1 MKKVP
6 LTELVLDGFKSFADR
21 TTIHFND
28 GITGIVGPNG
38 SGKSNITEAI
48 RWVMGESSAKSL
60 RGTNMKDVIFAGSQY
75 RKPLN
80 KAEVTLIFDNRKR
93 ELAFDT
99 DEVSITR
106 NILRSGDSEFLINGQ
121 QVRMRDVR
129 TLFLDSGI
137 SQNSLAIIS
146 QGRVDQILNS
156 RPEQRRVIFEEAAG
170 VLHFKQQK
178 EAAQGQLK
186 KTQDNLIRINDL
198 VKELEG
204 RLEPLHEQS
213 SLAKEYK
220 FQKAGLDKELKSLL
234 AFEIEDINKQKETI
248 QKSADKNKILLSK
261 LDAEVKESQN
271 AVSEKRAEYQKIR
284 DEREKVQNELLKLSQ
299 QLSDLNANL
308 QMAEQSRQFD
318 DATKIEYQNQV
329 ETLKK
334 SLVQLN
340 AHLES
345 LQKDQASLKKQQA
358 VLQEKRDKLTSELS
372 ENPEELNKKLEDCR
386 NDYIQLLQDQAAV
399 NNQVINLNT
408 ELKRSKADTT
418 YQSNDV
424 GKQLSE
430 AKAELEKLRA
440 EGKDLTAKRKDK
452 NAAFAEASDQSND
465 LNDQIRRLQQ
475 TVNDERNKLEK
486 IEARHEALINIQ
498 KRHEGYYYG
507 VRNVLNHL
515 NDFPGVIGAVG
526 ELLTFPAELEA
537 AMTTALGGGVQD
549 LITDSRNSAKN
560 AINQLKRSRA
570 GRATF
575 LPLDGLR
582 QYTIPQSTVTTL
594 KSFNGFKGIASELVE
609 SKTDHNITAAINY
622 LLGSVLIVDTIENA
636 MAISQRIGRYRIVTL
651 DGDVVSPGG
660 SMTGGQKNLRN
671 NSPLQTAT
679 EINQLEKQ
687 ISSLTRSFKED
698 QAQLKDLVDQS
709 VKVEN
714 KLQKLHDSL
723 QEINQTINEAAIS
736 FQNQEKEVKRLQDA
750 NTLYESRVKQR
761 NDHIVELQKQIAEAN
776 DKQALLSKQGE
787 EKKSQMNELQSR
799 IKNFNNLSQR
809 VQSELSK
816 LDPQIAVFA
825 NKLEN
830 LAVQEKDKRNQIDNN
845 EKQAADL
852 KEKLTDLNQN
862 GELSVKKNTDLKKQ
876 KEKIKQKN
884 EQLQN
889 KLNELSSQ
897 LGQFDA
903 QINQLDQVASRN
915 YDLRKDAAIEQEDY
929 SVKIAKFNSLID
941 QRLETLRDDYALTFE
956 AAIAQAEGQND
967 QETREKLAKSV
978 KLHRMSLEDIGPV
991 NLDSIQEYEDV
1002 KKRYDFLNGQQ
1013 NDLLKARDDLE
1024 KSMNELD
1031 EEVKSRFKATFEA
1044 VAESFKRIF
1053 PLVFGGGK
1061 AKLELTEPNN
1071 LLETGIE
1078 IIAQPPGKKLQRL
1091 SLLSGG
1097 ERALTAITLLFAM
1110 LQVNPVP
1117 FCLLDEVEAAL
1128 DDANVTRFAQF
1139 LLKYNLKT
1147 QFIVITHRRG
1157 TMKQADQLY
1166 GVVMQESG
1174 ISQVLSVSLK
1184 EMKKKNGVK

>member
-1 MKKVP
+1 MP

-129 TLFLDSGI
+129 TLFLDSCI

-358 VLQEKRDKLTSELS
+358 VLQEKRGKLTGELS

-622 LLGSVLIVDTIENA
+622 LLGSVVIVDTIENA

-787 EKKSQMNELQSR
+787 EKKSQMNELQLR

-876 KEKIKQKN
+876 KEEIKQKN

>member
-1 MKKVP
+1 MP

-358 VLQEKRDKLTSELS
+358 VLQEKRDKLTGELS

-430 AKAELEKLRA
+430 AKAKLEKLRA

-622 LLGSVLIVDTIENA
+622 LLGSVVIVDTIENA

-852 KEKLTDLNQN
+852 KGKLTDLNQN

-876 KEKIKQKN
+876 KEEIKQKN

>member
-1 MKKVP
+1 MP

-358 VLQEKRDKLTSELS
+358 VLQEKRDKLTGELS

-408 ELKRSKADTT
+408 ELTRSKADTT

-622 LLGSVLIVDTIENA
+622 LLGSVVIVDTIENA

-787 EKKSQMNELQSR
+787 EKKSQMNELQLR

-876 KEKIKQKN
+876 KEEIKQKN

-1002 KKRYDFLNGQQ
+1002 KKRNDFLNGQQ

>member
-1 MKKVP
+1 MP

-48 RWVMGESSAKSL
+48 RWVMGEASAKSL
-60 RGTNMKDVIFAGSQY
+60 RGMNMKDVIFAGSQY

-80 KAEVTLIFDNRKR
+80 KAEVTLIFDNQKR
-93 ELAFDT
+93 ELAFDA

-106 NILRSGDSEFLINGQ
+106 KILRSGDSEFLINGQ

-234 AFEIEDINKQKETI
+234 AFEIEDINKQKEDV

-261 LDAEVKESQN
+261 LDAEVRESQD
-271 AVSEKRAEYQKIR
+271 AVSKKRAEYQEIR
-284 DEREKVQNELLKLSQ
+284 DEREKVQNELLKLGQ

-334 SLVQLN
+334 SLVELN
-340 AHLES
+340 AQLDN

-358 VLQEKRDKLTSELS
+358 VLQKKRDKLTGELS

-424 GKQLSE
+424 AKQLTE
-430 AKAELEKLRA
+430 AKAELEKLRT
-440 EGKDLTAKRKDK
+440 EGKNLTAKRKDK
-452 NAAFAEASDQSND
+452 NTAFAEINDQSKE
-465 LNDQIRRLQQ
+465 LNEQIRRLQE

-515 NDFPGVIGAVG
+515 SDFPGVIGVVG

-582 QYTIPQSTVTTL
+582 QYTIPQSTVTIL
-594 KSFNGFKGIASELVE
+594 KSFNGFKGIASDLVE

-622 LLGSVLIVDTIENA
+622 LLGSVVIVDSIENA

-679 EINQLEKQ
+679 EINQLEQQ
-687 ISSLTRSFKED
+687 IKSLTSSFKED
-698 QAQLKDLVDQS
+698 QAQLKALVDQS
-709 VKVEN
+709 VEVDK
-714 KLQKLHDSL
+714 KLQELHDSL
-723 QEINQTINEAAIS
+723 QEINQTINETAIS

-750 NTLYESRVKQR
+750 NTLYESRVKER
-761 NDHIVELQKQIAEAN
+761 NDHIVELQKQIADAN
-776 DKQALLSKQGE
+776 DKQTLLSKQGK
-787 EKKSQMNELQSR
+787 EKKSRMNELQSR

-830 LAVQEKDKRNQIDNN
+830 LAVQEKDMRNQIDNN
-845 EKQAADL
+845 QKQAADL
-852 KEKLTDLNQN
+852 KEKLASLNQN
-862 GELSVKKNTDLKKQ
+862 GELSAKKNADLKNQ
-876 KEKIKQKN
+876 KTEIKQKH
-884 EQLQN
+884 EELQN
-889 KLNELSSQ
+889 RLNELSSQ
-897 LGQFDA
+897 LGQLDA

-956 AAIAQAEGQND
+956 AAIAQAEGKND
-967 QETREKLAKSV
+967 QETRDKLAKSV
-978 KLHRMSLEDIGPV
+978 KLHRMSIEDIGPV

-1031 EEVKSRFKATFEA
+1031 EEVNSRFKATFEA
-1044 VAESFKRIF
+1044 VAESFKKIF

-1139 LLKYNLKT
+1139 LLKYDLKT

-1174 ISQVLSVSLK
+1174 VSQVLSVSLK
-1184 EMKKKNGVK
+1184 EMKNKNGVK

>member
-1 MKKVP
+1 MP

-48 RWVMGESSAKSL
+48 RWVMGEASAKSL
-60 RGTNMKDVIFAGSQY
+60 RGMNMKDVIFAGSQY

-80 KAEVTLIFDNRKR
+80 KAEVTLIFDNQKR
-93 ELAFDT
+93 ELAFDA

-106 NILRSGDSEFLINGQ
+106 KILRSGDSEFLINGQ
-121 QVRMRDVR
+121 QARMRDVR

-234 AFEIEDINKQKETI
+234 AFEIEDINKQKEDV

-261 LDAEVKESQN
+261 LDAEVKESQD
-271 AVSEKRAEYQKIR
+271 AVSKKRAEYQEIR
-284 DEREKVQNELLKLSQ
+284 DEREKVQNELLKLGQ

-334 SLVQLN
+334 SLVELN
-340 AHLES
+340 AHLDN

-358 VLQEKRDKLTSELS
+358 VLQKKRDKLIGELS

-424 GKQLSE
+424 AKQLTE
-430 AKAELEKLRA
+430 AKAELEKLRT
-440 EGKDLTAKRKDK
+440 EGKNLTAKRKDK
-452 NAAFAEASDQSND
+452 NTTFAETNDQSKE
-465 LNDQIRRLQQ
+465 LNEQIRRLQE
-475 TVNDERNKLEK
+475 TVNDERNKLQK

-515 NDFPGVIGAVG
+515 SDFPGVIGAVG

-594 KSFNGFKGIASELVE
+594 KSFNGFKGIASDLVE

-622 LLGSVLIVDTIENA
+622 LLGSVVIVDSIENA

-671 NSPLQTAT
+671 NSPLQTVT
-679 EINQLEKQ
+679 EINQLEQQ
-687 ISSLTRSFKED
+687 IKSLTSSFKED
-698 QAQLKDLVDQS
+698 QARLKALVDQS
-709 VKVEN
+709 VEVDK
-714 KLQKLHDSL
+714 KLQELHDSL
-723 QEINQTINEAAIS
+723 QEINQTINEVAIS

-750 NTLYESRVKQR
+750 NTLYESRVKER
-761 NDHIVELQKQIAEAN
+761 NDHIVELQKQIADAN
-776 DKQALLSKQGE
+776 DKQTLLSKQGE
-787 EKKSQMNELQSR
+787 EKKSRMNELQSR

-830 LAVQEKDKRNQIDNN
+830 LAVQEKDKQNQIDNN
-845 EKQAADL
+845 QKQAADL
-852 KEKLTDLNQN
+852 KEKLASLNQN
-862 GELSVKKNTDLKKQ
+862 GELSVKKNADLKNQ
-876 KEKIKQKN
+876 KTKIKQKH
-884 EQLQN
+884 EELQN
-889 KLNELSSQ
+889 RLNELSSQ

-956 AAIAQAEGQND
+956 AAIAQAEGKND
-967 QETREKLAKSV
+967 QETRDKLAKSV
-978 KLHRMSLEDIGPV
+978 KLHRMSIEDIGPV

-1044 VAESFKRIF
+1044 VAESFKNIF

-1139 LLKYNLKT
+1139 LLKYDLKT

-1174 ISQVLSVSLK
+1174 VSQVLSVSLK
-1184 EMKKKNGVK
+1184 EMKNKNGVK

>member
-1 MKKVP
+1 MP

-318 DATKIEYQNQV
+318 DATKIEYKNQV

-358 VLQEKRDKLTSELS
+358 VLQEKRDKLTGELS

-787 EKKSQMNELQSR
+787 EKKSQMNELQLR

-845 EKQAADL
+845 KKQAADL

>member
-1 MKKVP
+1 MP

-48 RWVMGESSAKSL
+48 RWVMGEASAKSL

-75 RKPLN
+75 RKSLN
-80 KAEVTLIFDNRKR
+80 KAEVTLIFDNQKR
-93 ELAFDT
+93 ELAFDA

-106 NILRSGDSEFLINGQ
+106 KILRSGDSEFLINGQ

-234 AFEIEDINKQKETI
+234 AFEIEDINKQKEDV

-261 LDAEVKESQN
+261 LDAEVKESQD
-271 AVSEKRAEYQKIR
+271 AVSKKRAEYQEIR
-284 DEREKVQNELLKLSQ
+284 DEREKVQNELLKLGQ

-334 SLVQLN
+334 SLVELN
-340 AHLES
+340 AHLDN

-358 VLQEKRDKLTSELS
+358 VLQKKRDKLIGELS

-424 GKQLSE
+424 AKQLTE
-430 AKAELEKLRA
+430 AKAELEKLRT
-440 EGKDLTAKRKDK
+440 EGKNLTAKRKDK
-452 NAAFAEASDQSND
+452 NTAFAEINDQSKE
-465 LNDQIRRLQQ
+465 LNEQIRRLQE

-515 NDFPGVIGAVG
+515 SDFPGVIGVVG

-560 AINQLKRSRA
+560 AINQLKHSRA

-582 QYTIPQSTVTTL
+582 QYAIPQSTVTTL
-594 KSFNGFKGIASELVE
+594 KSFNGFKGIASDLVE

-622 LLGSVLIVDTIENA
+622 LLGSVVIVDSIENA

-679 EINQLEKQ
+679 EINQLEQQ
-687 ISSLTRSFKED
+687 IKSLTSSFKED
-698 QAQLKDLVDQS
+698 QAQLKALVDQS
-709 VKVEN
+709 VEVDK
-714 KLQKLHDSL
+714 KLQELHDSL
-723 QEINQTINEAAIS
+723 QEINQTINETAIS

-750 NTLYESRVKQR
+750 NTLYESRVKER
-761 NDHIVELQKQIAEAN
+761 NDHIVELQKQIAAAN
-776 DKQALLSKQGE
+776 DKQTLLSKQGE
-787 EKKSQMNELQSR
+787 EKKSRMNELQSR

-830 LAVQEKDKRNQIDNN
+830 LAVQEKDMRNQIDNN
-845 EKQAADL
+845 QKQAADL
-852 KEKLTDLNQN
+852 KEKLAALNQN
-862 GELSVKKNTDLKKQ
+862 GELSVKKNADLKNQ
-876 KEKIKQKN
+876 KTEIKQKH
-884 EQLQN
+884 EELQN
-889 KLNELSSQ
+889 RLNELSSQ
-897 LGQFDA
+897 LGQLDA

-956 AAIAQAEGQND
+956 AAIAQAEGKNN
-967 QETREKLAKSV
+967 QETRDKLAKSV
-978 KLHRMSLEDIGPV
+978 KLHRMSIEDIGPV

-1031 EEVKSRFKATFEA
+1031 EEVNSRFKATFEA
-1044 VAESFKRIF
+1044 VAESFKKIF

-1139 LLKYNLKT
+1139 LLKYDLKT

-1174 ISQVLSVSLK
+1174 VSQVLSVSLK
-1184 EMKKKNGVK
+1184 EMKNKNGVK

>member
-1 MKKVP
+1 MP

-48 RWVMGESSAKSL
+48 RWVMGEAGAKSL
-60 RGTNMKDVIFAGSQY
+60 RGMNMKDVIFAGSQY

-80 KAEVTLIFDNRKR
+80 KAEVTLIFDNQKR
-93 ELAFDT
+93 ELAFDA

-106 NILRSGDSEFLINGQ
+106 KILRSGDSEFLINRQ

-234 AFEIEDINKQKETI
+234 AFEIEDINKQKEDV

-261 LDAEVKESQN
+261 LDAEVKESQD
-271 AVSEKRAEYQKIR
+271 AVSKKRAEYQEIR
-284 DEREKVQNELLKLSQ
+284 DEREKVQNELLKLGQ

-334 SLVQLN
+334 SLVELN
-340 AHLES
+340 AQLDN

-358 VLQEKRDKLTSELS
+358 VLQKKRDKLTGELS

-424 GKQLSE
+424 AKQLTE
-430 AKAELEKLRA
+430 AKAELEKLRT
-440 EGKDLTAKRKDK
+440 EGKNLTAKRKDK
-452 NAAFAEASDQSND
+452 NTAFAEINDQSKE
-465 LNDQIRRLQQ
+465 LNEQIRRLQE

-515 NDFPGVIGAVG
+515 SDFPGVIGVVG

-582 QYTIPQSTVTTL
+582 QYTIPQSTVTIL
-594 KSFNGFKGIASELVE
+594 KSFNGFKGIASDLVE

-622 LLGSVLIVDTIENA
+622 LLGSVVIVDSIENA

-679 EINQLEKQ
+679 EINQLEQQ
-687 ISSLTRSFKED
+687 IKSLTSSFKED
-698 QAQLKDLVDQS
+698 QAQLKALVDQS
-709 VKVEN
+709 VEVDK
-714 KLQKLHDSL
+714 KLQELHDSL
-723 QEINQTINEAAIS
+723 QEINQTINETAIS

-750 NTLYESRVKQR
+750 NTLYESRVKER
-761 NDHIVELQKQIAEAN
+761 NDHIVELQKQIADAN
-776 DKQALLSKQGE
+776 DKQTLLSKQGK
-787 EKKSQMNELQSR
+787 EKKSRMNELQSR

-830 LAVQEKDKRNQIDNN
+830 LAVQEKDMRNQIDNN
-845 EKQAADL
+845 QKQAADL
-852 KEKLTDLNQN
+852 KEKLASLNQN
-862 GELSVKKNTDLKKQ
+862 GELSAKKNADLKNQ
-876 KEKIKQKN
+876 KTEIKQKH
-884 EQLQN
+884 EELQN
-889 KLNELSSQ
+889 RLNELSSQ
-897 LGQFDA
+897 LGQLDA

-956 AAIAQAEGQND
+956 AAIAQAEGKND
-967 QETREKLAKSV
+967 QETRDKLAKSV
-978 KLHRMSLEDIGPV
+978 KLHRMSIEDIGPV

-1031 EEVKSRFKATFEA
+1031 EEVNSRFKATFEA
-1044 VAESFKRIF
+1044 VAESFKKIF

-1139 LLKYNLKT
+1139 LLKYDLKT

-1174 ISQVLSVSLK
+1174 VSQVLSVSLK
-1184 EMKKKNGVK
+1184 EMKNKNGVK

>member
-1 MKKVP
+1 MP

-48 RWVMGESSAKSL
+48 RWVMGEASAKSL
-60 RGTNMKDVIFAGSQY
+60 RGMNMKDVIFAGSQY

-80 KAEVTLIFDNRKR
+80 KAEVTLIFYNQKR
-93 ELAFDT
+93 ELAFDA

-106 NILRSGDSEFLINGQ
+106 KILRSGDSEFLINGQ

-220 FQKAGLDKELKSLL
+220 FQKAGLDKESKSLL
-234 AFEIEDINKQKETI
+234 AFEIEDINKQKEDV

-261 LDAEVKESQN
+261 LDAEVKESQD
-271 AVSEKRAEYQKIR
+271 AVSKKRAEYQEIR
-284 DEREKVQNELLKLSQ
+284 DEREKVQNELLKLGQ

-334 SLVQLN
+334 SLVELN
-340 AHLES
+340 AHLDN

-358 VLQEKRDKLTSELS
+358 VLQKKRDKLTGELS

-424 GKQLSE
+424 AKQLTE
-430 AKAELEKLRA
+430 AKAELEKLRT
-440 EGKDLTAKRKDK
+440 EGKNLTAKRKDK
-452 NAAFAEASDQSND
+452 NTAFAETNDQSKE
-465 LNDQIRRLQQ
+465 LNEQIRRLQE

-515 NDFPGVIGAVG
+515 SDFPGVIGAVG

-594 KSFNGFKGIASELVE
+594 KSFNGFKGIASDLVE

-622 LLGSVLIVDTIENA
+622 LLGSVVIVDSIENA

-671 NSPLQTAT
+671 DSPLQTAT
-679 EINQLEKQ
+679 EINQLEQQ
-687 ISSLTRSFKED
+687 IKSLTSSFKED
-698 QAQLKDLVDQS
+698 QAQLKALVDQS
-709 VKVEN
+709 VEVDK
-714 KLQKLHDSL
+714 KLQELHDSL

-750 NTLYESRVKQR
+750 NTLYESRVKER
-761 NDHIVELQKQIAEAN
+761 NDHIVELQKQIADAN
-776 DKQALLSKQGE
+776 DKQTLLSKQGE
-787 EKKSQMNELQSR
+787 EKKSRMNELQSR

-845 EKQAADL
+845 QKQAADL
-852 KEKLTDLNQN
+852 KEKLASLNQN
-862 GELSVKKNTDLKKQ
+862 GELSVKKNADLKNQKTEFKQ
-876 KEKIKQKN
+876 KHE
-884 EQLQN
+884 ELQN
-889 KLNELSSQ
+889 RLNELSSQ

-956 AAIAQAEGQND
+956 AAIAQAEGKND
-967 QETREKLAKSV
+967 QETRDKLAKSV
-978 KLHRMSLEDIGPV
+978 KLHRMSIEDIGPV

-1044 VAESFKRIF
+1044 VAESFKKIF

-1128 DDANVTRFAQF
+1128 DDANVARFAQF
-1139 LLKYNLKT
+1139 LLKYDLKT

-1174 ISQVLSVSLK
+1174 VSQVLSVSLK
-1184 EMKKKNGVK
+1184 EMKNKNGVK

>member
-1 MKKVP
+1 MP

-358 VLQEKRDKLTSELS
+358 VLQEKRDKLTGELS

-698 QAQLKDLVDQS
+698 QAQLKDLVEQS

-876 KEKIKQKN
+876 KEEIKQKN

>member
-1 MKKVP
+1 MP

-345 LQKDQASLKKQQA
+345 LQKDQASLKKQQS
-358 VLQEKRDKLTSELS
+358 VLQEKRDKLTGELS

-622 LLGSVLIVDTIENA
+622 LLGSVVIVDTIENA

-787 EKKSQMNELQSR
+787 EKKSQMNELQLR

-852 KEKLTDLNQN
+852 KGKLTDLNQN

-876 KEKIKQKN
+876 KEEIKQKN

-1078 IIAQPPGKKLQRL
+1078 IIAQPPGKKLRRL

>member
-1 MKKVP
+1 MP

-48 RWVMGESSAKSL
+48 RWVMGEASAKSL
-60 RGTNMKDVIFAGSQY
+60 RGMNMKDVIFAGSQY

-80 KAEVTLIFDNRKR
+80 KAEVTLIFDNQKR
-93 ELAFDT
+93 ELAFDA

-106 NILRSGDSEFLINGQ
+106 KILRSGDSEFLINGQ

-137 SQNSLAIIS
+137 SQNGLAIIS

-234 AFEIEDINKQKETI
+234 AFEIEDINKQKEDV

-261 LDAEVKESQN
+261 LDAEVKESQD
-271 AVSEKRAEYQKIR
+271 AVSKKRAEYQEIR
-284 DEREKVQNELLKLSQ
+284 DEREKVQNKLLKLGR

-334 SLVQLN
+334 SLVELN
-340 AHLES
+340 AHLDN

-358 VLQEKRDKLTSELS
+358 VLQKKRDKLIGELS

-424 GKQLSE
+424 AKQLTE
-430 AKAELEKLRA
+430 AKAELEKLRT
-440 EGKDLTAKRKDK
+440 EGKNLTAKRKDK
-452 NAAFAEASDQSND
+452 NTAFAETNDQSKE
-465 LNDQIRRLQQ
+465 LNEQIRRLQE

-515 NDFPGVIGAVG
+515 SDFPGVIGAVG

-537 AMTTALGGGVQD
+537 AMTTVLGGGVQD

-594 KSFNGFKGIASELVE
+594 KSFNGFKGIASDLVE
-609 SKTDHNITAAINY
+609 SKADHNITAAINY
-622 LLGSVLIVDTIENA
+622 LLGSVVIVDSIENA

-679 EINQLEKQ
+679 EINQLEQQ
-687 ISSLTRSFKED
+687 IKSLTSSFKED
-698 QAQLKDLVDQS
+698 QAQLKALVDQS
-709 VKVEN
+709 VEVGK
-714 KLQKLHDSL
+714 KLQELHDSL

-750 NTLYESRVKQR
+750 NTLYESRVKER
-761 NDHIVELQKQIAEAN
+761 NDHIVELQKQIADAN
-776 DKQALLSKQGE
+776 DKQTLLSKQGE
-787 EKKSQMNELQSR
+787 EKKSRMNELQSR

-845 EKQAADL
+845 QKQAADL
-852 KEKLTDLNQN
+852 KEKLASLNQN
-862 GELSVKKNTDLKKQ
+862 GELSVKKNADLKNQ
-876 KEKIKQKN
+876 KTEIKQKH
-884 EQLQN
+884 EELQN
-889 KLNELSSQ
+889 RLNELSSQ

-903 QINQLDQVASRN
+903 QINQFDQVASRN

-956 AAIAQAEGQND
+956 AAIAQAEGKND
-967 QETREKLAKSV
+967 QETRDKLAKSV
-978 KLHRMSLEDIGPV
+978 KLHRMSIEDIGPV

-1044 VAESFKRIF
+1044 IAESFKKIF

-1139 LLKYNLKT
+1139 LLKYDLRT

-1174 ISQVLSVSLK
+1174 VSQVLSVSLK
-1184 EMKKKNGVK
+1184 EMKNKNGVK

>member
-1 MKKVP
+1 MP

-129 TLFLDSGI
+129 TLFLDSCI

-358 VLQEKRDKLTSELS
+358 VLQEKRGKLTGELS

-609 SKTDHNITAAINY
+609 SKTDHNITVAINY

-845 EKQAADL
+845 KKQAADL

>member
-1 MKKVP
+1 MP

-80 KAEVTLIFDNRKR
+80 KAEVTLIFDNHKR

-358 VLQEKRDKLTSELS
+358 VLQEKRGKLTGELS

-622 LLGSVLIVDTIENA
+622 LLGSVVIVDTIENA

-787 EKKSQMNELQSR
+787 EKKSQMNELQLR

-876 KEKIKQKN
+876 KEEIKQKN

>member
-1 MKKVP
+1 MP

-48 RWVMGESSAKSL
+48 RWVMGEASAKSL
-60 RGTNMKDVIFAGSQY
+60 RGMNMKDVIFAGSQY

-80 KAEVTLIFDNRKR
+80 KAEVTLIFDNQKR
-93 ELAFDT
+93 ELAFDA

-106 NILRSGDSEFLINGQ
+106 KILRSGDSEFLINGQ

-234 AFEIEDINKQKETI
+234 AFEIEDINKQKEDV

-261 LDAEVKESQN
+261 LDAEVKESQD
-271 AVSEKRAEYQKIR
+271 AVSKKRAEYQEIR
-284 DEREKVQNELLKLSQ
+284 DEREKVQNELLKLGQ

-334 SLVQLN
+334 SLVELN
-340 AHLES
+340 AHLDN
-345 LQKDQASLKKQQA
+345 LQKNQASLKKQQA
-358 VLQEKRDKLTSELS
+358 VLQKKRDKLIGELS

-424 GKQLSE
+424 AKQLTE
-430 AKAELEKLRA
+430 AKAELEKLRT
-440 EGKDLTAKRKDK
+440 EGKNLTAKRKDK
-452 NAAFAEASDQSND
+452 NTAFAETNDQSKE
-465 LNDQIRRLQQ
+465 LNKQIRRLQE

-515 NDFPGVIGAVG
+515 SDFPGVIGAVG

-594 KSFNGFKGIASELVE
+594 KSFNGFKGIASDLVE
-609 SKTDHNITAAINY
+609 SKADHNITAAINY
-622 LLGSVLIVDTIENA
+622 LLGSVVIVDSIENA

-651 DGDVVSPGG
+651 DGDVVSPSG

-679 EINQLEKQ
+679 EINQLEQQ
-687 ISSLTRSFKED
+687 IKSLTSSFKED
-698 QAQLKDLVDQS
+698 QAQLKALVDQS
-709 VKVEN
+709 VEVDK
-714 KLQKLHDSL
+714 KLQELHDSL
-723 QEINQTINEAAIS
+723 QEINQTINEVAIS

-750 NTLYESRVKQR
+750 NTLYESRVKER
-761 NDHIVELQKQIAEAN
+761 NDHIVELQKQIADAN
-776 DKQALLSKQGE
+776 DKQTLLSKQGE
-787 EKKSQMNELQSR
+787 EKKSRMNELQSR

-830 LAVQEKDKRNQIDNN
+830 LAVQEKDKQNQIDNN
-845 EKQAADL
+845 QKQAADL
-852 KEKLTDLNQN
+852 KEKLASLNQN
-862 GELSVKKNTDLKKQ
+862 GELSVKKNADLKNQ
-876 KEKIKQKN
+876 KTKIKQKH
-884 EQLQN
+884 EDLQN
-889 KLNELSSQ
+889 RLNELSSQ

-956 AAIAQAEGQND
+956 AAIAQAEGKND
-967 QETREKLAKSV
+967 QETRDKLAKSV
-978 KLHRMSLEDIGPV
+978 KLRRMSIEDIGPV

-1044 VAESFKRIF
+1044 VAESFKNIF

-1139 LLKYNLKT
+1139 LLKYDLKT

-1174 ISQVLSVSLK
+1174 VSQVLSVSLK
-1184 EMKKKNGVK
+1184 EMKNKNGVK

>member
-1 MKKVP
+1 MP

-234 AFEIEDINKQKETI
+234 AFEIEDINKRKETI

-318 DATKIEYQNQV
+318 DATKIEYQNQI

-334 SLVQLN
+334 SLVQLS

-358 VLQEKRDKLTSELS
+358 VLQEKRDKLTGELS

-622 LLGSVLIVDTIENA
+622 LLGSVVIVDTIENA

-787 EKKSQMNELQSR
+787 EKKSQMNELQLR

-1002 KKRYDFLNGQQ
+1002 KKRYNFLNGQQ

>member
-1 MKKVP
+1 MP

-358 VLQEKRDKLTSELS
+358 VLQEKRDKLTGELS

-622 LLGSVLIVDTIENA
+622 LLGSVVIVDTIENA

-761 NDHIVELQKQIAEAN
+761 NDHIVELQKQIAEAD
-776 DKQALLSKQGE
+776 DKQTLLSKQGE
-787 EKKSQMNELQSR
+787 EKKSQMNELQLR

-845 EKQAADL
+845 KKQAADL

-876 KEKIKQKN
+876 KEEIKQKN

>member
-1 MKKVP
+1 MP

-48 RWVMGESSAKSL
+48 RWVMGEASAKSL
-60 RGTNMKDVIFAGSQY
+60 RGMNMKDVIFAGSQY

-80 KAEVTLIFDNRKR
+80 KAEVTLIFDNQKR
-93 ELAFDT
+93 ELAFDA

-106 NILRSGDSEFLINGQ
+106 KILRSGDSEFLINGQ
-121 QVRMRDVR
+121 QARMRDVR

-234 AFEIEDINKQKETI
+234 AFEIEDINKQKEDV

-261 LDAEVKESQN
+261 LDAEVKESQD
-271 AVSEKRAEYQKIR
+271 AVSKKRAEYQEIR
-284 DEREKVQNELLKLSQ
+284 DEREKVQNELLKLGQ

-329 ETLKK
+329 ETLEK
-334 SLVQLN
+334 SLVELN
-340 AHLES
+340 AHLDN

-358 VLQEKRDKLTSELS
+358 VLQKKRDKLIGELS

-424 GKQLSE
+424 AKQLTE
-430 AKAELEKLRA
+430 AKAELEKLRT
-440 EGKDLTAKRKDK
+440 EGKNLTAKRKDK
-452 NAAFAEASDQSND
+452 NTAFAETNDQSKE
-465 LNDQIRRLQQ
+465 LNEQIRRLQE

-515 NDFPGVIGAVG
+515 SDFPGVIGAVG

-594 KSFNGFKGIASELVE
+594 KSFNGFKGIASDLVE

-622 LLGSVLIVDTIENA
+622 LLGSVVIVDSIENA

-679 EINQLEKQ
+679 EINQLEQQ
-687 ISSLTRSFKED
+687 IKSLTSSFKED
-698 QAQLKDLVDQS
+698 QAQLKALVDQS
-709 VKVEN
+709 VEVDK
-714 KLQKLHDSL
+714 KLQELHDSL
-723 QEINQTINEAAIS
+723 QEINQTINEVAIS

-750 NTLYESRVKQR
+750 NTLYESRVKER
-761 NDHIVELQKQIAEAN
+761 NDHIVELQKQIADAN
-776 DKQALLSKQGE
+776 DKQTLLSKQGE
-787 EKKSQMNELQSR
+787 EKKSRMNELQSR

-845 EKQAADL
+845 QKQAADL
-852 KEKLTDLNQN
+852 KEKLASLNQN
-862 GELSVKKNTDLKKQ
+862 GELSVKKNADLKNQ
-876 KEKIKQKN
+876 KTKIKQKH
-884 EQLQN
+884 EELQN
-889 KLNELSSQ
+889 RLNELSSQ

-956 AAIAQAEGQND
+956 AAIAQAEGKND
-967 QETREKLAKSV
+967 QETRDKLAKSV
-978 KLHRMSLEDIGPV
+978 KLHRMSIEDIGPV

-1044 VAESFKRIF
+1044 VAESFKNIF

-1139 LLKYNLKT
+1139 LLKYDLKT

-1174 ISQVLSVSLK
+1174 VSQVLSVSLK
-1184 EMKKKNGVK
+1184 EMKNKNGVK

>member
-1 MKKVP
+1 MP

-129 TLFLDSGI
+129 TLFLDSCI

-358 VLQEKRDKLTSELS
+358 VLQEKRDKLTGELS

-787 EKKSQMNELQSR
+787 EKKSQMNELQLR

>member
-1 MKKVP
+1 MP

-358 VLQEKRDKLTSELS
+358 VLQEKRDKLTGELS

-622 LLGSVLIVDTIENA
+622 LLGSVVIVDTIENA

-787 EKKSQMNELQSR
+787 EKKSQMNELQLR

-845 EKQAADL
+845 KKQAADL

-876 KEKIKQKN
+876 KEEIKQKN

-1078 IIAQPPGKKLQRL
+1078 IIAQPPGKKLRRL

>member
-1 MKKVP
+1 MP

-345 LQKDQASLKKQQA
+345 LQKDQASLKKQQS
-358 VLQEKRDKLTSELS
+358 VLQEKRDKLTGELS

-651 DGDVVSPGG
+651 DGDVVSSGG

-787 EKKSQMNELQSR
+787 EKKSQMNELQLR

>member
-1 MKKVP
+1 MP

-358 VLQEKRDKLTSELS
+358 VLQEKRDKLTGELS

-622 LLGSVLIVDTIENA
+622 LLGSVVIVDTIENA

-787 EKKSQMNELQSR
+787 EKKSQMNELQLR

-876 KEKIKQKN
+876 KEEIKQKN

-1174 ISQVLSVSLK
+1174 VSQVLSVSLK

>member
-1 MKKVP
+1 MP

-48 RWVMGESSAKSL
+48 RWVMGEASAKSL
-60 RGTNMKDVIFAGSQY
+60 RGMNMKDVIFAGSQY

-80 KAEVTLIFDNRKR
+80 KAEVTLIFDNQKR
-93 ELAFDT
+93 ELAFDA

-106 NILRSGDSEFLINGQ
+106 KILRSGDSEFLINGQ

-156 RPEQRRVIFEEAAG
+156 RPEQRRVIFEEASG

-234 AFEIEDINKQKETI
+234 AFEIEDINKQKEDV

-261 LDAEVKESQN
+261 LDAEVKESQD
-271 AVSEKRAEYQKIR
+271 AVSKKRAEYQEIR
-284 DEREKVQNELLKLSQ
+284 DEREKVQNELLKLGQ

-334 SLVQLN
+334 SLVELN
-340 AHLES
+340 AHLDN

-358 VLQEKRDKLTSELS
+358 VLQKKRDKLIGELS

-424 GKQLSE
+424 AKQLTE
-430 AKAELEKLRA
+430 AKAELEKLRT
-440 EGKDLTAKRKDK
+440 EGKNLTAKRKDK
-452 NAAFAEASDQSND
+452 NTAFAETNDQSKE
-465 LNDQIRRLQQ
+465 LNEQIRRLQE

-515 NDFPGVIGAVG
+515 SDFPGVIGAVG

-594 KSFNGFKGIASELVE
+594 KSFNGFKGIASDLVE

-622 LLGSVLIVDTIENA
+622 LLGSVVIVDSIENA

-679 EINQLEKQ
+679 EINQLEQQ
-687 ISSLTRSFKED
+687 IKSLISSFKED
-698 QAQLKDLVDQS
+698 QAQLKALVDQS
-709 VKVEN
+709 VEVDK
-714 KLQKLHDSL
+714 KLQELHDSL
-723 QEINQTINEAAIS
+723 QEINQTINEVAIS

-750 NTLYESRVKQR
+750 NTLYESRVKER
-761 NDHIVELQKQIAEAN
+761 NDHIVELQKQIADAN
-776 DKQALLSKQGE
+776 DKQTLLSKQGE
-787 EKKSQMNELQSR
+787 EKKSRMNELQSR

-845 EKQAADL
+845 QKQAADL
-852 KEKLTDLNQN
+852 KEKLASLNQN
-862 GELSVKKNTDLKKQ
+862 GELSVKKNADLNNQ
-876 KEKIKQKN
+876 KTKIKQKH
-884 EQLQN
+884 EELQN
-889 KLNELSSQ
+889 RLNELSSQ

-956 AAIAQAEGQND
+956 AAIAQAEGKND
-967 QETREKLAKSV
+967 QETRDKLAKSV
-978 KLHRMSLEDIGPV
+978 KLHRMSIEDIGPV

-1044 VAESFKRIF
+1044 VAESFKNIF

-1139 LLKYNLKT
+1139 LLKYDLKT

-1174 ISQVLSVSLK
+1174 VSQVLSVSLK
-1184 EMKKKNGVK
+1184 EMKNKNGVK

>member
-1 MKKVP
+1 MP

-318 DATKIEYQNQV
+318 DATKIEYKNQV

-358 VLQEKRDKLTSELS
+358 VLQEKRDKLTGELS

-622 LLGSVLIVDTIENA
+622 LLGSVVIVDTIENA

-787 EKKSQMNELQSR
+787 EKKSQMNELQLR

-845 EKQAADL
+845 KKQAADL
-852 KEKLTDLNQN
+852 KGKLTDLNQN

>member
-1 MKKVP
+1 MP

-48 RWVMGESSAKSL
+48 RWVMGEASAKSL
-60 RGTNMKDVIFAGSQY
+60 RGMNMKDVIFAGSQY

-80 KAEVTLIFDNRKR
+80 KAEVTLIFDNQKR
-93 ELAFDT
+93 ELAFDA

-106 NILRSGDSEFLINGQ
+106 KILRSGDSEFLINGQ

-234 AFEIEDINKQKETI
+234 AFEIEDINKQKEDV

-261 LDAEVKESQN
+261 LDAEVKESQD
-271 AVSEKRAEYQKIR
+271 AVSKKRAEYQEIR
-284 DEREKVQNELLKLSQ
+284 DEREKVQNELLKLGQ

-334 SLVQLN
+334 SLVELN
-340 AHLES
+340 AHLDS

-358 VLQEKRDKLTSELS
+358 VLQKKRDKLIGELS

-424 GKQLSE
+424 AKQLTE
-430 AKAELEKLRA
+430 AKAELEKLRT
-440 EGKDLTAKRKDK
+440 EGKNLTAKRKDK
-452 NAAFAEASDQSND
+452 NTAFAEINDQSKE
-465 LNDQIRRLQQ
+465 LNEQIRRLQE

-515 NDFPGVIGAVG
+515 SDFPGVIGVVG

-582 QYTIPQSTVTTL
+582 QYTIPQSTVTIL
-594 KSFNGFKGIASELVE
+594 KSFNGFKGIASDLVE

-622 LLGSVLIVDTIENA
+622 LLGSVVIVDSIENA

-679 EINQLEKQ
+679 EINQLEQQ
-687 ISSLTRSFKED
+687 IKSLTSSFKED
-698 QAQLKDLVDQS
+698 QAQLKALVDQS
-709 VKVEN
+709 VEVDK
-714 KLQKLHDSL
+714 KLQELHDSL
-723 QEINQTINEAAIS
+723 QEINQTINETAIS

-750 NTLYESRVKQR
+750 NTLYESRVKER
-761 NDHIVELQKQIAEAN
+761 NDHIVELQKQIADAN
-776 DKQALLSKQGE
+776 DKQTLLSKQGK
-787 EKKSQMNELQSR
+787 EKKSRMNELQSR

-830 LAVQEKDKRNQIDNN
+830 LAVQEKDMRNQIDNN
-845 EKQAADL
+845 QKQAADL
-852 KEKLTDLNQN
+852 KEKLASLNQN
-862 GELSVKKNTDLKKQ
+862 GELSAKKNADLKNQ
-876 KEKIKQKN
+876 KTEIKQKH
-884 EQLQN
+884 EELQN
-889 KLNELSSQ
+889 RLNELSSQ
-897 LGQFDA
+897 LGQLDA

-956 AAIAQAEGQND
+956 AAIAQAEGKND
-967 QETREKLAKSV
+967 QETRDKLAKSV
-978 KLHRMSLEDIGPV
+978 KLHRMSIEDIGPV

-1031 EEVKSRFKATFEA
+1031 EEVNSRFKATFEA
-1044 VAESFKRIF
+1044 VAESFKKIF

-1139 LLKYNLKT
+1139 LLKYDLKT

-1174 ISQVLSVSLK
+1174 VSQVLSVSLK
-1184 EMKKKNGVK
+1184 EMKNKNGVK

>member
-1 MKKVP
+1 MP

-48 RWVMGESSAKSL
+48 RWVMGEASAKSL
-60 RGTNMKDVIFAGSQY
+60 RGMNMKDVIFAGSQY

-80 KAEVTLIFDNRKR
+80 KAEVTLIFDNQKR
-93 ELAFDT
+93 ALAFDA

-106 NILRSGDSEFLINGQ
+106 KILRSGDSEFLINGQ

-234 AFEIEDINKQKETI
+234 AFEIEDINKQKEDV

-261 LDAEVKESQN
+261 LDAEVKESQD
-271 AVSEKRAEYQKIR
+271 AVSKKRAEYQEIR
-284 DEREKVQNELLKLSQ
+284 DEREKVQNELLKLGQ

-334 SLVQLN
+334 SLVELN
-340 AHLES
+340 AHLDS

-358 VLQEKRDKLTSELS
+358 VLQKKRDKLIGELS

-424 GKQLSE
+424 AKQLTE
-430 AKAELEKLRA
+430 AKAELEKLRT
-440 EGKDLTAKRKDK
+440 EGKNLTAKRKDK
-452 NAAFAEASDQSND
+452 NTAFAEIND
-465 LNDQIRRLQQ
+465 KSKELNEQIRRLQE

-515 NDFPGVIGAVG
+515 SDFPGVIGVVG

-594 KSFNGFKGIASELVE
+594 KSFNGFKGIASDLVE

-622 LLGSVLIVDTIENA
+622 LLGSVVIVDSIENA

-679 EINQLEKQ
+679 EINQLEQQ
-687 ISSLTRSFKED
+687 IKSLTSSFKED
-698 QAQLKDLVDQS
+698 QAQLKALVDQS
-709 VKVEN
+709 VEVDK
-714 KLQKLHDSL
+714 KLQELHDSL
-723 QEINQTINEAAIS
+723 QEINQTINETAIS

-750 NTLYESRVKQR
+750 NTLYESRVKER
-761 NDHIVELQKQIAEAN
+761 NDHIVELQKQIADAN
-776 DKQALLSKQGE
+776 DKQTLLSKQGK
-787 EKKSQMNELQSR
+787 EKKSRMNELQSR

-830 LAVQEKDKRNQIDNN
+830 LAVQEKDMRNQIDNN
-845 EKQAADL
+845 QKQAADL
-852 KEKLTDLNQN
+852 KEKLASLNQN
-862 GELSVKKNTDLKKQ
+862 GELSAKKNADLKNQ
-876 KEKIKQKN
+876 KTEIKQKH
-884 EQLQN
+884 EELQN
-889 KLNELSSQ
+889 RLNELSSQ
-897 LGQFDA
+897 LGQLDA

-915 YDLRKDAAIEQEDY
+915 YDLRKYAAIEQEDY

-956 AAIAQAEGQND
+956 AAIAQAEGKND
-967 QETREKLAKSV
+967 QETRDKLAKSV
-978 KLHRMSLEDIGPV
+978 KLHRMSIEDIGPV

-1031 EEVKSRFKATFEA
+1031 EEVNSRFKATFEA
-1044 VAESFKRIF
+1044 VAESFKKIF

-1139 LLKYNLKT
+1139 LLKYDLKT

-1174 ISQVLSVSLK
+1174 VSQVLSVSLK
-1184 EMKKKNGVK
+1184 EMKNKNGVK

>member
-1 MKKVP
+1 MP

-48 RWVMGESSAKSL
+48 RWVMGEASAKSL
-60 RGTNMKDVIFAGSQY
+60 RGMNMKDVIFAGSQY

-80 KAEVTLIFDNRKR
+80 KAEVTLIFDNQKR
-93 ELAFDT
+93 ELAFDA

-106 NILRSGDSEFLINGQ
+106 KILRSGDSEFLINGQ
-121 QVRMRDVR
+121 QARMRDVR

-234 AFEIEDINKQKETI
+234 AFEIEDINKQKEDV

-261 LDAEVKESQN
+261 LDAEVKESQD
-271 AVSEKRAEYQKIR
+271 AVSKKRAEYQEIR
-284 DEREKVQNELLKLSQ
+284 DEREKVQNELLKLGQ

-334 SLVQLN
+334 SLVELN
-340 AHLES
+340 AHLDN

-358 VLQEKRDKLTSELS
+358 VLQKKRDKLIGELS

-424 GKQLSE
+424 AKQLTE
-430 AKAELEKLRA
+430 AKAELEKLRT
-440 EGKDLTAKRKDK
+440 EGKNLTAKRKDK
-452 NAAFAEASDQSND
+452 NTAFAETNDQSKK
-465 LNDQIRRLQQ
+465 LNEQIRRLQE

-515 NDFPGVIGAVG
+515 SDFPGVIGAVG

-594 KSFNGFKGIASELVE
+594 KSFNGFKGIASDLVE

-622 LLGSVLIVDTIENA
+622 LLGSVVIVDSIENA

-679 EINQLEKQ
+679 EINQLEQQ
-687 ISSLTRSFKED
+687 IKSLTSSFKEG
-698 QAQLKDLVDQS
+698 QAQLKALVDQS
-709 VKVEN
+709 VEVDK
-714 KLQKLHDSL
+714 KLQELHDSL
-723 QEINQTINEAAIS
+723 QEINQTINEVAIS

-750 NTLYESRVKQR
+750 NTLYESRVKER
-761 NDHIVELQKQIAEAN
+761 NDHIVELQKQIADAN
-776 DKQALLSKQGE
+776 DKQTLLSKQGE
-787 EKKSQMNELQSR
+787 EKKSRMNELQSR

-830 LAVQEKDKRNQIDNN
+830 LAVQEKDKQNQIDNN
-845 EKQAADL
+845 QKQAADL
-852 KEKLTDLNQN
+852 KEKLASLNQN
-862 GELSVKKNTDLKKQ
+862 GELSVKKNADLKNQ
-876 KEKIKQKN
+876 KTKIKQKH
-884 EQLQN
+884 EELQN
-889 KLNELSSQ
+889 RLNELSSQ

-956 AAIAQAEGQND
+956 AAIAQAEGKND
-967 QETREKLAKSV
+967 QETRDKLAKSV
-978 KLHRMSLEDIGPV
+978 KLHRMSIEDIGPV

-1044 VAESFKRIF
+1044 VAESFKNIF

-1139 LLKYNLKT
+1139 LLKYDLKT

-1174 ISQVLSVSLK
+1174 VSQVLSVSLK
-1184 EMKKKNGVK
+1184 EMKNKNGVK

>member
-1 MKKVP
+1 MP

-358 VLQEKRDKLTSELS
+358 VLQEKRDKLTGELS

-787 EKKSQMNELQSR
+787 EKKSQMNELQLR

-845 EKQAADL
+845 KKQAADL

-1078 IIAQPPGKKLQRL
+1078 IIAQPPGKKLRRL

>member
-1 MKKVP
+1 MP

-48 RWVMGESSAKSL
+48 RWVMGEASAKSL
-60 RGTNMKDVIFAGSQY
+60 RGMNMKDVIFAGSQY

-80 KAEVTLIFDNRKR
+80 KAEVTLIFDNQKR
-93 ELAFDT
+93 ELAFDA

-106 NILRSGDSEFLINGQ
+106 KILRSGDSEFLINGQ

-234 AFEIEDINKQKETI
+234 AFEIEDINKQKEDV

-261 LDAEVKESQN
+261 LDAEVKESQD
-271 AVSEKRAEYQKIR
+271 AVSKKRAEYQEIR
-284 DEREKVQNELLKLSQ
+284 DEREKVQNELLKLGQ

-334 SLVQLN
+334 SLVELN
-340 AHLES
+340 AHLDS

-358 VLQEKRDKLTSELS
+358 VLQKKRDKLIGELS

-424 GKQLSE
+424 AKQLTE
-430 AKAELEKLRA
+430 AKAELEKLRT
-440 EGKDLTAKRKDK
+440 EGKNLTAKRKDK
-452 NAAFAEASDQSND
+452 NTAFAEINDQSKE
-465 LNDQIRRLQQ
+465 LNEQIRRLQE

-515 NDFPGVIGAVG
+515 SDFPGVIGVVG

-594 KSFNGFKGIASELVE
+594 KSFNGFKGIASDLVE

-622 LLGSVLIVDTIENA
+622 LLGSVVIVDSIENA

-679 EINQLEKQ
+679 EINQLEQQ
-687 ISSLTRSFKED
+687 IKSLTSSFKED
-698 QAQLKDLVDQS
+698 QAQLKALVDQS
-709 VKVEN
+709 VEVDK
-714 KLQKLHDSL
+714 KLQELHDSL
-723 QEINQTINEAAIS
+723 QEINQTINETAIS

-750 NTLYESRVKQR
+750 NTLYESRVKER
-761 NDHIVELQKQIAEAN
+761 NDHIVELQKQIADAN
-776 DKQALLSKQGE
+776 DKQTLLSKQGK
-787 EKKSQMNELQSR
+787 EKKSRMNELQSR

-830 LAVQEKDKRNQIDNN
+830 LAVQEKDMRNQIDNN
-845 EKQAADL
+845 QKQAADL
-852 KEKLTDLNQN
+852 KEKLASLNQN
-862 GELSVKKNTDLKKQ
+862 GELSAKKNADLKNQ
-876 KEKIKQKN
+876 KTEIKQKH
-884 EQLQN
+884 EELQN
-889 KLNELSSQ
+889 RLNELSSQ
-897 LGQFDA
+897 LGQLDA

-956 AAIAQAEGQND
+956 AAIAQAEGKND
-967 QETREKLAKSV
+967 QETRDKLAKSV
-978 KLHRMSLEDIGPV
+978 KLHRMSIEDIGPV

-1031 EEVKSRFKATFEA
+1031 EEVNSRFKATFEA
-1044 VAESFKRIF
+1044 VAESFKKIF

-1139 LLKYNLKT
+1139 LLKYDLKT

-1174 ISQVLSVSLK
+1174 VSQVLSVSLK
-1184 EMKKKNGVK
+1184 EMKNKNGVK

>member
-1 MKKVP
+1 MP

-48 RWVMGESSAKSL
+48 RWVMGEASAKSL
-60 RGTNMKDVIFAGSQY
+60 RGMNMKDVIFAGSQY

-80 KAEVTLIFDNRKR
+80 KAEVTLIFDNQKR
-93 ELAFDT
+93 ELAFDA
-99 DEVSITR
+99 DEVSINR
-106 NILRSGDSEFLINGQ
+106 KILRSGDSEFLINGQ

-220 FQKAGLDKELKSLL
+220 FQKAGLDKESKSLL
-234 AFEIEDINKQKETI
+234 AFEIEDINKQKEDV

-261 LDAEVKESQN
+261 LDAEVKESQD
-271 AVSEKRAEYQKIR
+271 AVSKKRAEYQEIR
-284 DEREKVQNELLKLSQ
+284 DEREKVQNELLKLGQ

-334 SLVQLN
+334 SLVELN
-340 AHLES
+340 AHLDN

-358 VLQEKRDKLTSELS
+358 VLQKKRDKLTGELS

-424 GKQLSE
+424 AKQLTE
-430 AKAELEKLRA
+430 AKAELEKLRT
-440 EGKDLTAKRKDK
+440 EGKNLTAKRKDK
-452 NAAFAEASDQSND
+452 NTAFAETNDQSKE
-465 LNDQIRRLQQ
+465 LNEQIRRLQE

-515 NDFPGVIGAVG
+515 SDFPGVIGAVG

-594 KSFNGFKGIASELVE
+594 KSFNGFKGIASDLVE

-622 LLGSVLIVDTIENA
+622 LLGSVVIVDSIENA

-679 EINQLEKQ
+679 EINQLEQQ
-687 ISSLTRSFKED
+687 IKSLTSSFKED
-698 QAQLKDLVDQS
+698 QAQLKALVDQS
-709 VKVEN
+709 VEVDK
-714 KLQKLHDSL
+714 KLQELHDSL
-723 QEINQTINEAAIS
+723 QEINQTINETAIS

-750 NTLYESRVKQR
+750 NTLYESRVKER
-761 NDHIVELQKQIAEAN
+761 NDHIVELQKQIADAN
-776 DKQALLSKQGE
+776 DKQTLLSKQGE
-787 EKKSQMNELQSR
+787 EKKSRMNELQSR
-799 IKNFNNLSQR
+799 IKNFNNLSKR

-830 LAVQEKDKRNQIDNN
+830 LTVQEKDKRNQIDNN
-845 EKQAADL
+845 QKQAADL
-852 KEKLTDLNQN
+852 KEKLASLNQN
-862 GELSVKKNTDLKKQ
+862 GELSVKKNADLKNQ
-876 KEKIKQKN
+876 KTKIKQKH
-884 EQLQN
+884 EELQN
-889 KLNELSSQ
+889 RLNELSLQ

-956 AAIAQAEGQND
+956 AAIAQAEGKND
-967 QETREKLAKSV
+967 QETRDKLAKSV
-978 KLHRMSLEDIGPV
+978 KLHRMSIEDIGPV

-1002 KKRYDFLNGQQ
+1002 KKQYDFLNGQQ
-1013 NDLLKARDDLE
+1013 NDLLKARDDLK

-1044 VAESFKRIF
+1044 VAESFKKIF

-1139 LLKYNLKT
+1139 LLKYDLKT

-1174 ISQVLSVSLK
+1174 VSQVLSVSLK
-1184 EMKKKNGVK
+1184 EMKNKNGVK

>member
-1 MKKVP
+1 MP

-318 DATKIEYQNQV
+318 DATKIEYQNQI

-358 VLQEKRDKLTSELS
+358 VLQEKRDKLTGELS

-622 LLGSVLIVDTIENA
+622 LLGSVVIVDTIENA

-787 EKKSQMNELQSR
+787 EKKSQMNELQLR

-845 EKQAADL
+845 KKQAADL

-941 QRLETLRDDYALTFE
+941 QRLETLCDDYALTFE

-1184 EMKKKNGVK
+1184 EMKKKNEVK

>member
-1 MKKVP
+1 MP
-6 LTELVLDGFKSFADR
+6 LKELVLDGFKSFADR

-318 DATKIEYQNQV
+318 DATKIEYKNQV

-358 VLQEKRDKLTSELS
+358 VLQEKRDKLTGELS

-671 NSPLQTAT
+671 NSPLQTAA

-787 EKKSQMNELQSR
+787 EKKSQMNELQLR

-876 KEKIKQKN
+876 KEEIKQKN

>member
-1 MKKVP
+1 MP

-358 VLQEKRDKLTSELS
+358 VLQEKRDKLTGELS

-698 QAQLKDLVDQS
+698 QAQLKDLVEQS

-845 EKQAADL
+845 KKQAADL

-876 KEKIKQKN
+876 KEEIKQKN

>member
-1 MKKVP
+1 MP

-48 RWVMGESSAKSL
+48 RWVMGEASAKSL
-60 RGTNMKDVIFAGSQY
+60 RGMNMKDVIFAGSQY

-80 KAEVTLIFDNRKR
+80 KAEVTLIFDNQKR
-93 ELAFDT
+93 ELAFDA

-106 NILRSGDSEFLINGQ
+106 KILRSGDSEFLINGQ
-121 QVRMRDVR
+121 QARMRDVR

-234 AFEIEDINKQKETI
+234 AFEIEDINKQKEDV

-261 LDAEVKESQN
+261 LDAEVKESQD
-271 AVSEKRAEYQKIR
+271 AVSKKRAEYQEIR
-284 DEREKVQNELLKLSQ
+284 DEREKVQNELLKLGQ

-334 SLVQLN
+334 SLVELN
-340 AHLES
+340 AHLDN
-345 LQKDQASLKKQQA
+345 LQKDRASLKKQQA
-358 VLQEKRDKLTSELS
+358 VLQKKRDKLIGELS

-424 GKQLSE
+424 AKQLTE
-430 AKAELEKLRA
+430 AKAELEKLRT
-440 EGKDLTAKRKDK
+440 EGKNLTAKRKDK
-452 NAAFAEASDQSND
+452 NTAFAETNDQSKE
-465 LNDQIRRLQQ
+465 LNEQIRRLQE

-515 NDFPGVIGAVG
+515 SDFPGVIGAVG

-594 KSFNGFKGIASELVE
+594 KSFNGFKGIASDLVE

-622 LLGSVLIVDTIENA
+622 LLGSVVIVDSIENA
-636 MAISQRIGRYRIVTL
+636 MAIFQRIGRYRIVTL

-679 EINQLEKQ
+679 EINQLEQQ
-687 ISSLTRSFKED
+687 IKSLTSSFKED
-698 QAQLKDLVDQS
+698 QAQLKALVDQS
-709 VKVEN
+709 VEVDK
-714 KLQKLHDSL
+714 KLQELHDSL
-723 QEINQTINEAAIS
+723 QEINQTINEVAIS

-750 NTLYESRVKQR
+750 NTLYESRVKER
-761 NDHIVELQKQIAEAN
+761 NDHIVELQKQIADAN
-776 DKQALLSKQGE
+776 DKQTLLSKQGE
-787 EKKSQMNELQSR
+787 EKKSRMNELQSR

-845 EKQAADL
+845 QKQAADL
-852 KEKLTDLNQN
+852 KEKLASLNQN
-862 GELSVKKNTDLKKQ
+862 GELSVKKNADLKNQ
-876 KEKIKQKN
+876 KTKIKQKH
-884 EQLQN
+884 EELQN
-889 KLNELSSQ
+889 RLNELSSQ

-956 AAIAQAEGQND
+956 AAIAQAEGKND
-967 QETREKLAKSV
+967 QETRDKLAKSV
-978 KLHRMSLEDIGPV
+978 KLHRMSIEDIGPV

-1044 VAESFKRIF
+1044 VAESFKNIF

-1139 LLKYNLKT
+1139 LLKYDLKT

-1174 ISQVLSVSLK
+1174 VSQVLSVSLK
-1184 EMKKKNGVK
+1184 EMKNKNGVK

>member
-1 MKKVP
+1 VP

-106 NILRSGDSEFLINGQ
+106 KILRSGDSEFLINGQ

-129 TLFLDSGI
+129 TLFLDSCI

-271 AVSEKRAEYQKIR
+271 AVSKKRAEYQKIR

-318 DATKIEYQNQV
+318 DATKIEYQSQV

-358 VLQEKRDKLTSELS
+358 VLQEKRDKLTGELS

-671 NSPLQTAT
+671 NSPLQTAA

-687 ISSLTRSFKED
+687 ISNLTRSFKEG
-698 QAQLKDLVDQS
+698 QAQLKDLVAQS

-929 SVKIAKFNSLID
+929 SVKIVKFNSLID

-1117 FCLLDEVEAAL
+1117 FCLLDEVESAL

-1139 LLKYNLKT
+1139 LLKYDLKT

>member
-1 MKKVP
+1 MP

-48 RWVMGESSAKSL
+48 RWVMGEASAKSL
-60 RGTNMKDVIFAGSQY
+60 RGMNMKDVIFAGSQY

-80 KAEVTLIFDNRKR
+80 KAEVTLIFDNQKR
-93 ELAFDT
+93 ELAFDA

-106 NILRSGDSEFLINGQ
+106 KILRSGDSEFLINGQ

-234 AFEIEDINKQKETI
+234 AFEIEDINKQKEDV

-261 LDAEVKESQN
+261 LDAEVKESQD
-271 AVSEKRAEYQKIR
+271 AVSKKRAEYQEIR
-284 DEREKVQNELLKLSQ
+284 DEREKVQNELLKLGQ

-334 SLVQLN
+334 SLVELN
-340 AHLES
+340 AHLDN

-358 VLQEKRDKLTSELS
+358 VLQKKRDKLIGELS

-408 ELKRSKADTT
+408 ELKRSKSDTT

-424 GKQLSE
+424 AKQLTE
-430 AKAELEKLRA
+430 AKAELEKLRT
-440 EGKDLTAKRKDK
+440 EGKNLTAKRKDK
-452 NAAFAEASDQSND
+452 NTAFAEINDQSKE
-465 LNDQIRRLQQ
+465 LNEQIRRLQE

-515 NDFPGVIGAVG
+515 SDFPGVIGVVG

-594 KSFNGFKGIASELVE
+594 KSFNGFKGIASDLVE

-622 LLGSVLIVDTIENA
+622 LLGSVVIVDSIENA

-679 EINQLEKQ
+679 EINQLEQQ
-687 ISSLTRSFKED
+687 IKSLTSSFKED
-698 QAQLKDLVDQS
+698 QAQLKALVDQS
-709 VKVEN
+709 VEVDK
-714 KLQKLHDSL
+714 KLQELHDSL
-723 QEINQTINEAAIS
+723 QEINQTINETAIS

-750 NTLYESRVKQR
+750 NTLYESRVKER
-761 NDHIVELQKQIAEAN
+761 NDHIVELQKQIADAN
-776 DKQALLSKQGE
+776 DKQTLLSKQGE
-787 EKKSQMNELQSR
+787 EKKSRMNELQSR

-830 LAVQEKDKRNQIDNN
+830 LAVQEKDMRNQIDNN
-845 EKQAADL
+845 QKQAADL
-852 KEKLTDLNQN
+852 KEKLASLNQN
-862 GELSVKKNTDLKKQ
+862 GELSAKKNADLKNQ
-876 KEKIKQKN
+876 KTEIKQKH
-884 EQLQN
+884 EELQN
-889 KLNELSSQ
+889 RLNELSSQ
-897 LGQFDA
+897 LGQLDA

-915 YDLRKDAAIEQEDY
+915 YDLRKDAAIEQEYY

-956 AAIAQAEGQND
+956 AAIAQAEGKNN
-967 QETREKLAKSV
+967 QETRDKLAKSV
-978 KLHRMSLEDIGPV
+978 KLHRMSIEDIGPV

-1031 EEVKSRFKATFEA
+1031 EEVNSRFKATFEA
-1044 VAESFKRIF
+1044 VAESFKKIF

-1139 LLKYNLKT
+1139 LLKYDLKT

-1174 ISQVLSVSLK
+1174 VSQVLSVSLK
-1184 EMKKKNGVK
+1184 EMKNKNGVK

>member
-1 MKKVP
+1 MP

-358 VLQEKRDKLTSELS
+358 VLREKRDKLTGELS

-452 NAAFAEASDQSND
+452 NVAFAEASDQSND

-876 KEKIKQKN
+876 KEEIKQKN

>member
-1 MKKVP
+1 MP

-358 VLQEKRDKLTSELS
+358 VLQEKRDKLTGELS

-452 NAAFAEASDQSND
+452 NAAFAETSDQSND

-622 LLGSVLIVDTIENA
+622 LLGSVVIVDTIENA

-787 EKKSQMNELQSR
+787 EKKSQMNELQLR

-876 KEKIKQKN
+876 KEEIKQKN